1 MRINWLG
8 TTAVALLIGTG
19 AVVAQQP
26 DQKREEAPRAQTPS
40 ASSPSAPSKDA
51 EHPGAG
57 EQRPAD
63 RMKDRTTR
71 SEPKAGAKEPQ
82 RGEAASPSERKQAQ
96 EQSQGR
102 DSKQPTKQSQEQPSR
117 GERPPATQTQQSQD
131 EQKGRDGRQP
141 AEPKEQQGRSEQPKQ
156 DNRAVDER
164 RPADT
169 KQQQGQRQPDSSTT
183 QSPSAQQSTRPGDT
197 SRDRQQQGQNSG
209 QRPDQSAGRTGT
221 SSVTANDDQRRQIAE
236 RLHRERTASNENI
249 NIRVNVGER
258 LPPRVRPRPLPPDIV
273 QIAPQYR
280 DYEYTVIN
288 DEIAIVDPRSREVVD
303 IIDDTGAA
311 GGRMTSRRDRVV
323 ITREQ
328 RDLLKQVARRTV
340 GSASSSGS
348 VSDSSC
354 LQLQPMPDELTRN
367 NLELSQYRYLAIGDE
382 VVLVDP
388 RQQKIVQVID

>member
-26 DQKREEAPRAQTPS
+26 DQKREEVPRTQSPS
-40 ASSPSAPSKDA
+40 ASSQSAPSKDA

-63 RMKDRTTR
+63 RIKDRTTQ
-71 SEPKAGAKEPQ
+71 SETKAGAKEPQ
-82 RGEAASPSERKQAQ
+82 RGEAASPSERRQAQ
-96 EQSQGR
+96 EPSQGR

-117 GERPPATQTQQSQD
+117 GERSQQSQD

-141 AEPKEQQGRSEQPKQ
+141 AEPKHQQGLSEQPKQ

-164 RPADT
+164 RPADA
-169 KQQQGQRQPDSSTT
+169 KQQQGQRQPEPSTT
-183 QSPSAQQSTRPGDT
+183 PSPQQGARTGDT
-197 SRDRQQQGQNSG
+197 ARDRQQQGQNTG

-236 RLHRERTASNENI
+236 RLQRERSASNENI

-311 GGRMTSRRDRVV
+311 GGRMASRRDRVV

-328 RDLLKQVARRTV
+328 RDQLKQVARRTV

-354 LQLQPMPDELTRN
+354 LQLQPMPEELTRN
-367 NLELSQYRYLAIGDE
+367 NPELSQYRYLAIGDE

>member
-26 DQKREEAPRAQTPS
+26 DQKREEVPRTQSPS

-63 RMKDRTTR
+63 RMKDRTTQ

-82 RGEAASPSERKQAQ
+82 RGEAASPSERRQAQ
-96 EQSQGR
+96 EPSQGR

-117 GERPPATQTQQSQD
+117 GERSPATQTQQSQD
-131 EQKGRDGRQP
+131 EQKGREGRQP
-141 AEPKEQQGRSEQPKQ
+141 AEPKQQQGRSEQPKQ

-164 RPADT
+164 RPADA
-169 KQQQGQRQPDSSTT
+169 KQQQGQRQPEPSTT
-183 QSPSAQQSTRPGDT
+183 PSAQQGARTGDT
-197 SRDRQQQGQNSG
+197 ARDRQQQGQNTG

-236 RLHRERTASNENI
+236 RLQRERSASNENI

-311 GGRMTSRRDRVV
+311 GGRMASRRDRVV

-328 RDLLKQVARRTV
+328 RDHLKQVARRTV

-354 LQLQPMPDELTRN
+354 LQLQPMPEELTRN
-367 NLELSQYRYLAIGDE
+367 NPELSQYRYLAIGDE